1 MANKNNNQINNVEL
15 NKRSYI
21 RNADILFLLRKRF

>member
-21 RNADILFLLRKRF
+21 RNADILFLLQKRI